1 MAGDFLSQDEVDA
14 LLKGV
19 TGEAD
24 EPEEGESEGAGIR
37 AYNLGTQE
45 RIVRGRMP
53 TLELVNERFARYLRI
68 GMFNYMHRN
77 AEISVGPIR
86 VQKYSEFIR
95 NLVVPTNLN
104 LVAAKPLRG
113 TSLFVFDPNLVF
125 LVVDNMFGGDGR
137 FHTRVEGRDFT
148 ATEQRIIQGLLGV
161 VFAEYSKSWK
171 PVHDITFEYIR
182 SEMNS
187 QFANIATPS
196 EIVVS
201 TTFTLEFGGA
211 TADMH
216 ICFPYS
222 MLEPIRDLLYSTMQ
236 SDQLSTDK
244 RWIGTLR
251 KQLQSAEVEV
261 VAQLGSGKI
270 SLREI
275 LKLKVGDVIPLNIPS
290 KIEAQVDHVPLME
303 CTYGQQNGTA
313 MEDEGQISEDDWAA
327 AMSEQAVAEATPQ
340 PAAQPADIFPSFG
353 GTGTGGGMMNE
364 LDMILD
370 IPVQIT
376 VELGRTKITIKNLLQ
391 LAHGSVV
398 ELEAMAGEPM
408 DVLVNGT
415 LIAQG
420 EVVVVNDK
428 FGIRLTDIITPSER
442 MRKINR

>member
-19 TGEAD
+19 TGDTD
-24 EPEEGESEGAGIR
+24 EPEAGASEDTSIR
-37 AYNLGTQE
+37 SYNLGTQE

-68 GMFNYMHRN
+68 GLFNYMHRN

-113 TSLFVFDPNLVF
+113 TALFVFDPNLVF

-148 ATEQRIIQGLLGV
+148 ATEQRIIQGLLNV
-161 VFAEYSKSWK
+161 VFSEYSKSWK
-171 PVHDITFEYIR
+171 PVHEITFEYLR

-201 TTFTLEFGGA
+201 TSFTLEFGGA
-211 TADMH
+211 TSDMH

-251 KQLQSAEVEV
+251 RQLQGAEVEI

-275 LKLKVGDVIPLNIPS
+275 LTLKPGDVIPLNIPTH
-290 KIEAQVDHVPLME
+290 IEALVDGVPLME
-303 CTYGQQNGTA
+303 CTYGQQNGQYA
-313 MEDEGQISEDDWAA
+313 LKLEKFIASPSE
-327 AMSEQAVAEATPQ
+327 
-340 PAAQPADIFPSFG
+340 I
-353 GTGTGGGMMNE
+353 TGGE
-364 LDMILD
+364 
-370 IPVQIT
+370 P
-376 VELGRTKITIKNLLQ
+376 GRGNTN
-391 LAHGSVV
+391 V
-398 ELEAMAGEPM
+398 
-408 DVLVNGT
+408 
-415 LIAQG
+415 
-420 EVVVVNDK
+420 
-428 FGIRLTDIITPSER
+428 
-442 MRKINR
+442 